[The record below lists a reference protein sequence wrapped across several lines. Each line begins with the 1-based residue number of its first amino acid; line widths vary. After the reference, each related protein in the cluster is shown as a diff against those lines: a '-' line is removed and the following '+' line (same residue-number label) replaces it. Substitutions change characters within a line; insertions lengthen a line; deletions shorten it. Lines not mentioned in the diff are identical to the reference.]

1 MHLLILFSKIPCDQ
15 IIEATINRSSES
27 TGGLSGKT
35 ENVGASEKWL
45 RINHLMAALREH
57 LDPAIR
63 KRASSKNIDCG
74 MKSFLSD
81 ENDIKMLSQTLE
93 EWVPKL

>member
-15 IIEATINRSSES
+15 IIEATINRSSKS

-45 RINHLMAALREH
+45 RINHLMALREH

-63 KRASSKNIDCG
+63 KRTSSKNIDCG

-81 ENDIKMLSQTLE
+81 ENDVKMLSQTLE